1 MTNHLS
7 NESPDYWNVRISPKQ
22 PQVMDDYS
30 ELVETVRATGEGLW
44 DRDCKNKIKE
54 GDYLGFIVGPTNEE
68 QIHIYKIDRICTT
81 DERLPQWASSMP
93 YTRGNGT
100 NGVSDRQA
108 IVLTNNHSIEKT
120 YDWREFRRITGLGK
134 DCSSWMP
141 RGTQKVLNRETL
153 PFVLPDPDEVILLT
167 RSK

>member
-54 GDYLGFIVGPTNEE
+54 GDYLGFIVGPTNE
-68 QIHIYKIDRICTT
+68 
-81 DERLPQWASSMP
+81 RLPQWASSTP

-100 NGVSDRQA
+100 NSVSDRQA

-153 PFVLPDPDEVILLT
+153 PFILPPPDEVILLT